1 MLMQLTLAEYRLLLE
16 AFTCWMD
23 TDNDAWTDEGKAINH
38 EYQTIIDKLQAMI
51 TQREV

>member
-1 MLMQLTLAEYRLLLE
+1 MLMQCTLAEYKLLLE

-23 TDNDAWTDEGKAINH
+23 YPENWTDDGKAVNL

-51 TQREV
+51 TQRES